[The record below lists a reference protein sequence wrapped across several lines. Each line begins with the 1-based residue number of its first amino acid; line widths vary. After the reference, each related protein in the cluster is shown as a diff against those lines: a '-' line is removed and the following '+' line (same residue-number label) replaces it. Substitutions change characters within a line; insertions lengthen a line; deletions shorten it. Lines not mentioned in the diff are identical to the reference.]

1 MNLFVFKKIS
11 SMTILFDFIL
21 ITGSELRIDF
31 LRTTAQSNI
40 HSIDWCENSR
50 EINAYLWADID
61 LV

>member
-40 HSIDWCENSR
+40 HSIDWWENSR
-50 EINAYLWADID
+50 EINAYLWADIN